1 MAKIKITQK
10 RNNSTE
16 ITFSGELTIF
26 FAMEL
31 YQEHL
36 QRIKLKPKV
45 IIKLSSVT
53 EIDTA
58 GMQILLILF
67 KEITK
72 KNGEYE
78 ISSINDVISDYVK
91 LFNLEGFFSPSIK
104 NIEPQL

>member
-53 EIDTA
+53 KFTTLGCQIFLYCLKKLQRKTA
-58 GMQILLILF
+58 
-67 KEITK
+67 
-72 KNGEYE
+72 N
-78 ISSINDVISDYVK
+78 
-91 LFNLEGFFSPSIK
+91 IK
-104 NIEPQL
+104 YQA